1 MGIDARIV
9 VYAESEDRAIDAA
22 ADAYKRIAELEQV
35 MSDYRASSELM
46 QLCAKAGQGPI
57 KVSKDLMR
65 VLVQAQEV
73 SRVTDGAFDVTVG
86 PLIQLWRGARRARKL
101 PTVAQVSAA
110 RDLVGYRMMKLDP
123 RRGTVE
129 LMKPGMRLDLGGIAK
144 GDAADEAMK
153 VLKRH
158 GIKSALIEMGGD
170 ILVSAAPPGAKGW
183 RLEVPNASKNLA
195 PPQMLFTHCSVSSSG
210 DTEQFTEMSGARWSH
225 VVDPRIGWAL
235 SSRAQ
240 ATVVAKSGLLSDPL
254 STAMTVGSA
263 KERLALVKKW
273 PHVKAWL
280 KVLTD

>member
-22 ADAYKRIAELEQV
+22 AAAYKRIAELEQV

-65 VLVQAQEV
+65 VLVQAQEI
-73 SRVTDGAFDVTVG
+73 SRVTNGAFDVTVG
-86 PLIQLWRGARRARKL
+86 PLIQLWRGARRAKEL

-110 RDLVGYRMMKLDP
+110 RDLVGYRMMKLDL

-129 LMKPGMRLDLGGIAK
+129 LLKPGMRLDLGGIAK

-153 VLKRH
+153 VLKQH
-158 GIKSALIEMGGD
+158 GIRSALIEMGGD

-183 RLEVPNASKNLA
+183 RLEVPNASKTLA
-195 PPQMLFTHCSVSSSG
+195 MPQMLFTNCAVSSSG
-210 DTEQFTEMSGARWSH
+210 DTEQFTEMNGARWSH
-225 VVDPRIGWAL
+225 VVDPRLGWAL
-235 SSRAQ
+235 TSRAQ
-240 ATVVAKSGLLSDPL
+240 ATVVAKNGLLSDPL
-254 STAMTVGSA
+254 STAMTVGSDS
-263 KERLALVKKW
+263 ERKALLQRW
-273 PHVKAWL
+273 PQVRSWVR
-280 KVLTD
+280 VLRD